1 MSSNLH
7 THNILRQ
14 KGFSLP
20 VAIFIII
27 IMALLAAAAVN
38 ILNKGLAGVSQE
50 VLSTR
55 AFYSAESGA
64 QHVLSALF
72 PLNGGAANCA
82 ANSSLTFNTTGLNNC
97 SASMT
102 CAATTIGTETFY
114 TITSSGICNTGSTQA
129 VRQIE
134 VSAKSP

>member
-1 MSSNLH
+1 MSSNLN
-7 THNILRQ
+7 TKNILRQ

-55 AFYSAESGA
+55 AFYSAETGG
-64 QHVLSALF
+64 QHVLAQLF
-72 PLNGGAANCA
+72 PLNGAAANCA
-82 ANSSLTFNTTGLNNC
+82 ATSSLNFNTTGLNNC
-97 SASMT
+97 SVNMT
-102 CAATTIGTETFY
+102 CTGTTIGTETFY
-114 TITSSGICNTGSTQA
+114 TISSTGTCSTGDTTT
-129 VRQIE
+129 VRQIQIM
-134 VSAKSP
+134 ARR

>member
-1 MSSNLH
+1 MFCKLAS
-7 THNILRQ
+7 Q

-20 VAIFIII
+20 IAVFILI
-27 IMALLAAAAVN
+27 IMALIATAAVN

-64 QHVLSALF
+64 QHVLGQLF

-82 ANSSLTFNTTGLNNC
+82 ASSSLSFTSTGLNSCSATMSCNGTVIGSNTYYVISSTGNC
-97 SASMT
+97 S
-102 CAATTIGTETFY
+102 
-114 TITSSGICNTGSTQA
+114 TGNIVS

-134 VSAKSP
+134 ITARTP

>member
-7 THNILRQ
+7 MNNILRQ

-97 SASMT
+97 QASMSCT
-102 CAATTIGTETFY
+102 STTIGSETFY
-114 TITSSGICNTGSTQA
+114 TISSTGTCSTGDTTA
-129 VRQIE
+129 VRQIQ
-134 VSAKSP
+134 VMAKR

>member
-7 THNILRQ
+7 THSIFRQ

-64 QHVLSALF
+64 QHVLSQLF
-72 PLNGGAANCA
+72 PLNGAAANCA
-82 ANSSLTFNTTGLNNC
+82 ANSNLNFNITGMNSC

-102 CAATTIGTETFY
+102 CTGTTIGTETFY
-114 TITSSGICNTGSTQA
+114 SISSTGTCTTGDTTT
-129 VRQIE
+129 VRQIQ
-134 VSAKSP
+134 VMAKR